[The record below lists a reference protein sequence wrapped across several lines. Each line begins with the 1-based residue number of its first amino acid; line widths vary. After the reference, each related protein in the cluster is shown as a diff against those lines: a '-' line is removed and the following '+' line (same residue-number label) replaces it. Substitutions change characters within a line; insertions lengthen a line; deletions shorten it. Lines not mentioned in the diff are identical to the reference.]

1 MSRDIYKELDIEV
14 YKELPLVPDK
24 KHTTVWDKL
33 GIKDSID
40 LSKASPM
47 IELSKY
53 EQIVVDRN
61 FYKEK
66 AQILAKENKELK
78 EEAASVAIIY
88 STATA
93 IIIFIAIS
101 LFIFARKFKIV
112 KRNEV

>member
-1 MSRDIYKELDIEV
+1 MNRDVYKELDINV
-14 YKELPLVPDK
+14 YKEP
-24 KHTTVWDKL
+24 KL
-33 GIKDSID
+33 KDTFD

-53 EQIVVDRN
+53 EQIVDERN

-66 AQILAKENKELK
+66 AQMLAKENKELK
-78 EEAASVAIIY
+78 EEATSVAIIY

-101 LFIFARKFKIV
+101 LFIFARRFKIV